1 MGVWRRFYLDW
12 SVVVRFSFPDK
23 EMLKLTCC
31 VVVSS
36 SGPSMTTFLFIAV
49 AVQIMVTGAYI
60 LYKKR
65 RGGAPKKYL

>member
-1 MGVWRRFYLDW
+1 MP
-12 SVVVRFSFPDK
+12 FS
-23 EMLKLTCC
+23 KLNGWLLIFG

-60 LYKKR
+60 VYKKR